1 MSDRPT
7 PNPTIVHI
15 QRVLK
20 ILNTR
25 PSEQANHRILMAQ
38 AVTEL
43 QEWQKEVELVDKLRA
58 QAAAL
63 KAAELQAEQLANAG
77 A

>member
-43 QEWQKEVELVDKLRA
+43 QEWQKEVKLVDKLRA

>member
-1 MSDRPT
+1 VSDRPT